1 MAEPLPGW
9 ALSAQLGA
17 ESAGIGGLLHQPEE
31 HRGGDD
37 EAVFDGLNGVS
48 EGFLSVGRVGDAECR
63 FDAGRSE
70 IAAADVQDLR
80 LRRVGG
86 RVSRLRPSTSAAGG

>member
-1 MAEPLPGW
+1 MPGW
-9 ALSAQLGA
+9 ALPARLGA
-17 ESAGIGGLLHQPEE
+17 ESTGIGDLLHQPEE

-37 EAVFDGLNGVS
+37 EAVFDGFDGIS
-48 EGFLSVGRVGDAECR
+48 KGFLSVCRVGDAECR
-63 FDAGRSE
+63 FDAGRGE
-70 IAAADVQDLR
+70 IAAADVPDLR